1 MSAFLF
7 PGQGSQ
13 SVGMLSEL
21 AEVYPTVSEIFAQA
35 SEVLGFDLFAL
46 VSQGPEDK
54 LNQTAYT
61 QPAML
66 TAAYAVWS
74 VWCAEGGT
82 KPVFMA
88 GHSLGEYTAYV
99 CAESISFEQAVK
111 LVATRGELMQ
121 AAVPAGE
128 GAMAAILGL
137 ENELLAELCQQGAE
151 QEVVEPVNFN
161 APGQTV
167 IAGNVAAVE
176 RVLELASAKGA
187 KRAIKLP
194 VSVPSHCALM
204 KPAAEKLAA
213 HLSEVTINPP
223 KIPIINNVDVKI
235 YEDPEAIRD
244 SLVRQL
250 HSPVRWVNIVNRLA
264 AEGVT
269 ECVECGPGKVLA
281 GLVKRIDKSLSAT
294 PIFDSASLAKALG

>member
-21 AEVYPTVSEIFAQA
+21 AEVYPLVTEIFAQA
-35 SEVLGFDLFAL
+35 SDVLGFDLFAL
-46 VSQGPEDK
+46 VRQGPEEK
-54 LNQTAYT
+54 LNQTAVT

-66 TAAYAVWS
+66 TAGYAVWS
-74 VWCAEGGT
+74 VWREEGGAN
-82 KPVFMA
+82 PLFMA

-99 CAESISFEQAVK
+99 CAEAIPFQDAVK

-121 AAVPAGE
+121 AAVPVGE

-137 ENELLAELCQQGAE
+137 DNELLAKLCLQGAQ

-167 IAGNVAAVE
+167 IAGHAAAIE
-176 RVLELASAKGA
+176 RVLELAAAEGA

-204 KPAAEKLAA
+204 KPAAAKLAE
-213 HLSEVTINPP
+213 HLAQVTITKP
-223 KIPIINNVDVKI
+223 KIPVINNVDVEI
-235 YEDPEAIRD
+235 YDDPAAIRD

-250 HSPVRWVNIVNRLA
+250 HSPVRWVNIVERLA
-264 AEGVT
+264 DEGVS
-269 ECVECGPGKVLA
+269 ECIECGPGKVLA

-294 PIFDSASLAKALG
+294 PIFDSASVAKALG